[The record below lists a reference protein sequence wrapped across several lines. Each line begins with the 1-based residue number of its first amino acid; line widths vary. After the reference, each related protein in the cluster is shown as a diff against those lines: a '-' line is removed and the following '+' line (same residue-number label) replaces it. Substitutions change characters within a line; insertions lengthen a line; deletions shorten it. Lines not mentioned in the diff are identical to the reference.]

1 MPTLHECNAD
11 ITLIIPVY
19 NLEKFL
25 APMLGSLKRQN
36 VGNYIVETI
45 FVLNNCTDDSEGVIR
60 RSGLDCKIIKCEIL
74 GCGPAR
80 NAALEIATGEYIWF
94 LDGDDWLLTDA
105 YNRAVAQLFGEDC
118 VYIDLQINNGYIFHL
133 APETRKIFCAPTT
146 KFVRREFA
154 KGIWF
159 PEDRINDG
167 DWFYNEE
174 LLARNPNCKYTGI
187 VAYHYNNPREGSLYD
202 RKTKGLI

>member
-1 MPTLHECNAD
+1 MTPKVSILSAFWNE
-11 ITLIIPVY
+11 
-19 NLEKFL
+19 E
-25 APMLGSLKRQN
+25 
-36 VGNYIVETI
+36 I
-45 FVLNNCTDDSEGVIR
+45 FVDKVFDSVPRRKDIEIIARDDGSTDRTYEKMLAYKDAHPELNLTVLHDDVNH
-60 RSGLDCKIIKCEIL
+60 
-74 GCGPAR
+74 GCFYNVNR
-80 NAALEIATGEYIWF
+80 LLECATGEYIHF

-105 YNRAVAQLFGEDC
+105 YSYAVDQLFGEDC

>member
-1 MPTLHECNAD
+1 MTPKVSILSAFWNE
-11 ITLIIPVY
+11 
-19 NLEKFL
+19 E
-25 APMLGSLKRQN
+25 
-36 VGNYIVETI
+36 I
-45 FVLNNCTDDSEGVIR
+45 FVDKVFDSVPRRKDIEIIARDDGSTDRTYEKMLAYKDAHPELNLTVLHDDVNH
-60 RSGLDCKIIKCEIL
+60 
-74 GCGPAR
+74 GCFYNVNR
-80 NAALEIATGEYIWF
+80 LLECATGEYIHF

-105 YNRAVAQLFGEDC
+105 YSYAVGQLFGEDC

>member
-1 MPTLHECNAD
+1 MTPKVSILSAFWNE
-11 ITLIIPVY
+11 
-19 NLEKFL
+19 E
-25 APMLGSLKRQN
+25 
-36 VGNYIVETI
+36 I
-45 FVLNNCTDDSEGVIR
+45 FVDKVFDSVPRREDIEIIARDDGSTDRTYEKMLAYKDAHPELNLTVLHDDVNH
-60 RSGLDCKIIKCEIL
+60 
-74 GCGPAR
+74 GCFYNVNR
-80 NAALEIATGEYIWF
+80 LLECATGEYIHF